1 MARAAAASTLIAALA
16 LLAIVGGCGGDGGA
30 SASGLRSGPA
40 AFADESYAELATDG
54 EQALWMAV
62 AGYTRDREFGLRVF
76 ESDGAGWAELPV
88 PPGEVSSDV
97 PISFVDP
104 GSGENQGPCLGYSVG
119 FAAKPAVVCLV
130 EDQWQVERLPRLGRG
145 QLVEL
150 GREGGDL
157 LALATELRGR
167 RGRYRV
173 LRERDG
179 RWILAP
185 PVLAPAA
192 VARLAIQRERG
203 STSPAFGLATQG
215 RSAQHYVFEL
225 QGGDWRKLR
234 PTVTAAGAGPLVGGP
249 VVLPD
254 RILYPVN
261 EAGVEPWSF
270 SVQSAR
276 IGSKRARS
284 VGVSSGA
291 GNAQGRL
298 DLAGGTVW
306 ATWQE
311 DDPRADGR
319 FQATIYAAEIS
330 PTGRVRDK
338 IRLWRGISIGPGS
351 TQVIEFQ
358 DRPVALYMRA
368 SDDGRGLRA
377 AVRTLR

>member
-1 MARAAAASTLIAALA
+1 MTLIVALA
-16 LLAIVGGCGGDGGA
+16 LVAMVGGCGGDGGA

-54 EQALWMAV
+54 EEALWLAV

-76 ESDGAGWAELPV
+76 ERDGAGWAELPA

-104 GSGENQGPCLGYSVG
+104 GSGGSQGPCLGYSVG
-119 FAAKPAVVCLV
+119 LAPKPAVVCLV
-130 EDQWQVERLPRLGRG
+130 ADQWRAERLPRLGRG
-145 QLVEL
+145 QLVEI

-157 LALATELRGR
+157 LALATELRGK

-173 LRERDG
+173 LRERE
-179 RWILAP
+179 RQWIQTP

-192 VARLAIQRERG
+192 VARLAIQPERD
-203 STSPAFGLATQG
+203 SASPAFGLATQG

-225 QGGDWRKLR
+225 QSGDWQKLR
-234 PTVTAAGAGPLVGGP
+234 PTVTARGAGPLVGGP
-249 VVLPD
+249 VVLPG

-261 EAGVEPWSF
+261 EASGEPWSF

-276 IGSKRARS
+276 IGSTRAKS
-284 VGVSSGA
+284 VGVSSGS

-298 DLAGGTVW
+298 DLAGGAVW

-311 DDPRADGR
+311 HDPRADGR
-319 FQATIYAAEIS
+319 FQASIYAAEIS
-330 PTGRVRDK
+330 PTGRVRGK

-358 DRPVALYMRA
+358 GRPVALYMRA
-368 SDDGRGLRA
+368 SDDGRGLQA